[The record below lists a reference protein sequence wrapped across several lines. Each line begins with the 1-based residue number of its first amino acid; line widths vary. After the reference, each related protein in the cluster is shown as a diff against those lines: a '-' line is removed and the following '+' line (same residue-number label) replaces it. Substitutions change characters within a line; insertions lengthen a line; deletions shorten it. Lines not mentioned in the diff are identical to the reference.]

1 MIEKVVKM
9 LLKSSLHGSLK
20 SFFSLSLSQIMAFLV
35 KSQQPLVQLVSKLM
49 QLLLQGLEYIAFRNM
64 LGTIFFF
71 L

>member
-1 MIEKVVKM
+1 
-9 LLKSSLHGSLK
+9 
-20 SFFSLSLSQIMAFLV
+20 
-35 KSQQPLVQLVSKLM
+35 M